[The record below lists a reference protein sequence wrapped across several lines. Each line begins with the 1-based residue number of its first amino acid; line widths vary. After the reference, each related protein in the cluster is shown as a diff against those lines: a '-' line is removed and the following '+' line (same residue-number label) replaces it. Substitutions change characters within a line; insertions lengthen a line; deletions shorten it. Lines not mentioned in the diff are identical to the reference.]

1 MSLAT
6 LQAQL
11 TSVQAAI
18 ASAEANG
25 AEFSMTGAWAS
36 KSPDIKALYKREAT
50 LRGRILRLQGCK
62 TNNLPD
68 FS

>member
-18 ASAEANG
+18 ASAEKNG
-25 AEFSMTGAWAS
+25 AEISMTGAWSS
-36 KSPDIKALYKREAT
+36 KSPDIKALYKREST
-50 LRGRILRLQGCK
+50 LKSKIIRLQGYK